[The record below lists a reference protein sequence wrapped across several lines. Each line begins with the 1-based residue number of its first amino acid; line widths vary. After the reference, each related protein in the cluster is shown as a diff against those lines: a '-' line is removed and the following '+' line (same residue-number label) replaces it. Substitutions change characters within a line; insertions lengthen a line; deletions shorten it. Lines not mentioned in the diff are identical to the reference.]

1 MTATPS
7 YAKHKHTKKI
17 TEVIAQSI
25 VECKMPDYAENT
37 ILAVH
42 PSLVIGGKEV
52 HAGEV
57 RYGGKIH
64 YSILAKNMD
73 GGIIATERGIE
84 FSHKA
89 EDVAIASNHKTDIAF
104 KLEKTT
110 VKQDGK
116 AIILS
121 TIITATIS
129 IFANEELEYLSGGEN
144 IVCNYRPM
152 STRQIQHCNGIFEI
166 EEEFETEYVGDIL
179 MHCEQINCTK
189 VVTGVES
196 LNTSGEINL
205 SIIAKKEGEN
215 VILCYERLIPFHA
228 EIACADAVPKLA
240 SIASANIQSVNLQAT
255 CDEERNKCH
264 IVATFKVAVYGKVF
278 IKDEVTVVDDAFCL
292 NHNSLATKE
301 NYSIQEPAYAF
312 SATEKIHGTAIIDK
326 QIDFGC
332 VLYATALHSTEIMA
346 MAQDGEIIAEGLL
359 KSILF
364 YKDSDNITKSATL
377 HLPFTFPIAFD
388 KVKTGQK
395 VRVSCIACGVA
406 VQQKVE
412 GELETEATFKL
423 FITIDNHD
431 EVKYLSKLHIGDTI
445 VQTDSAISVYLPKKG
460 DTLWKIAKQLRQPPE
475 LIQQSNAHLNFPLKG
490 QERIVVYRKKG
501 GRT

>member
-1 MTATPS
+1 MTATPT
-7 YAKHKHTKKI
+7 YASHKHTKKV

-25 VECKMPDYAENT
+25 VECKMQEYAENT

-42 PSLVIGGKEV
+42 PSLVFGGEEV

-64 YSILAKNMD
+64 YSILAKNID

-89 EDVAIASNHKTDIAF
+89 EDDAIASNHKADIQF

-110 VKQDGK
+110 IKQDGK

-129 IFANEELEYLSGGEN
+129 IYADEELEYLSGGEN

-152 STRQIQHCNGIFEI
+152 STRKIRHCNGIFEI

-179 MHCEQINCTK
+179 MHCEQIHCTK
-189 VVTGVES
+189 IVTGVES

-205 SIIAKKEGEN
+205 SILAKKEGEN
-215 VILCYERLIPFHA
+215 VIVCYERLIPFHT
-228 EIACADAVPKLA
+228 EIACSDATPKLA
-240 SIASANIQSVNLQAT
+240 SMANLNIQSVNLQAT
-255 CDEERNKCH
+255 CDEEHNKCH
-264 IVATFKVAVYGKVF
+264 IVATFKVAIYGKVF
-278 IKDEVTVVDDAFCL
+278 MKDEVTVVDDAFCL
-292 NHNSLATKE
+292 NHNSLCSRE
-301 NYSIQEPAYAF
+301 SYSIQEPACAF
-312 SATEKIHGTAIIDK
+312 GATEKIHGTAIVDR
-326 QIDFGC
+326 QLDFGC
-332 VLYATALHSTEIMA
+332 ILHATALHDCEIMGTA
-346 MAQDGEIIAEGLL
+346 HDGEIVAEGVL
-359 KSILF
+359 KSMLF
-364 YKDSDNITKSATL
+364 YKDNDAGTRTATV
-377 HLPFTFPIAFD
+377 HLPFSFPIHFD
-388 KVKTGQK
+388 KVRAGQK
-395 VRVSCIACGVA
+395 VHIHCIACGVTL
-406 VQQKVE
+406 QQKVE
-412 GELETEATFKL
+412 GELDTEATLKL
-423 FITIDNHD
+423 YITIDNQD
-431 EVKYLSKLHIGDTI
+431 ETKYLSKLHIGDAI

-475 LIQQSNAHLNFPLKG
+475 IIQQSNAHLSFPLKG

-501 GRT
+501 GK